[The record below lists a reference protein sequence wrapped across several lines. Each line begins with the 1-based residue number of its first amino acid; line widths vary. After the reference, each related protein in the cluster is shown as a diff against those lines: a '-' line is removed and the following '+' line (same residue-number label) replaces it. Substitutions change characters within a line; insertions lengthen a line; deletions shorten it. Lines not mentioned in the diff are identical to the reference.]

1 MMKRMED
8 LEAREAAGERAKDQ
22 EEEEEESTEAQ
33 AAAPT
38 AKGNDAFSRR
48 CFQASNKYYLQ
59 VIELDPISHILNGN
73 RAAAYH
79 RLKKYKLALE
89 DSDVAMIKV
98 PTPVCVLAAYPS
110 PFFEPR
116 HPRFQA
122 TNYTELFNSDL
133 FHHCYQPQLLS

>member
-48 CFQASNKYYLQ
+48 CFQASNK
-59 VIELDPISHILNGN
+59 
-73 RAAAYH
+73 
-79 RLKKYKLALE
+79 
-89 DSDVAMIKV
+89 
-98 PTPVCVLAAYPS
+98 
-110 PFFEPR
+110 F
-116 HPRFQA
+116 
-122 TNYTELFNSDL
+122 
-133 FHHCYQPQLLS
+133 